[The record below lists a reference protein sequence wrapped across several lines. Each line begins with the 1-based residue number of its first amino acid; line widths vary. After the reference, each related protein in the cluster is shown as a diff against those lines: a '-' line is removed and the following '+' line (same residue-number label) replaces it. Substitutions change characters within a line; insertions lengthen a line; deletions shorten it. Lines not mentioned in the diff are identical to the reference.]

1 MREIG
6 ERGSEKGM
14 KADEKTAGEVVEA
27 MTSLLGAYEA
37 HNLEQVMDLYA
48 PDPDATAL
56 GTNLDQFLTGSEAIR
71 QAYGENFDAF
81 GRIGLKMMEHQV
93 SAEGGVAWLSAKC
106 LASFEIDGDEISTRS
121 RLTAVLVRRTGQWK
135 VIQFHLTFPSDESG
149 IEIPVSRL

>member
-1 MREIG
+1 
-6 ERGSEKGM
+6 M

-56 GTNLDQFLTGSEAIR
+56 GTNLDQFLTG
-71 QAYGENFDAF
+71 
-81 GRIGLKMMEHQV
+81 
-93 SAEGGVAWLSAKC
+93 
-106 LASFEIDGDEISTRS
+106 
-121 RLTAVLVRRTGQWK
+121 QWK
-135 VIQFHLTFPSDESG
+135 VIQFHLSFPSDESG